1 MRKKTENYDR
11 WISGMAKIQAK
22 MRRVTGSEN
31 VARWSAAKSGGYP
44 RMD

>member
-22 MRRVTGSEN
+22 MREDFG
-31 VARWSAAKSGGYP
+31 K
-44 RMD
+44 